1 MPTGRRS
8 LTKTC
13 GKAALPVFLTTSVKV
28 TLVPGEPAVGL
39 AVLVTNILASWAWTS
54 AEELEVTF
62 WPFVGLPETS
72 TLLVRVLVPV
82 MEMSILATICN
93 DLSPPGNMGPMS
105 DQLTFWPALVLP
117 DDDET

>member
-28 TLVPGEPAVGL
+28 MLVPGVPAVGS
-39 AVLVTNILASWAWTS
+39 AVLVTNILASWASTS
-54 AEELEVTF
+54 AEALEVTF
-62 WPFVGLPETS
+62 WPCSGLPATP

-82 MEMSILATICN
+82 MGPSIWATICN
-93 DLSPPGNMGPMS
+93 DLSPPDDNGPMS
-105 DQLTFWPALVLP
+105 DQETFRPTCVLP
-117 DDDET
+117 VEDET